1 MVQDTEQPRS
11 QVRSDLPEVKLPER
25 SRQTLLDE
33 VVGVDRI
40 MRQAARISSKTW
52 KNALDVAMQYSLS
65 GTGSFIRADGA
76 GDR

>member
-1 MVQDTEQPRS
+1 VEDPEEPRS
-11 QVRSDLPEVKLPER
+11 RVRSHLAEVKLPER

-40 MRQAARISSKTW
+40 MRQAARISSKTG

-65 GTGSFIRADGA
+65 GTGFFIRADGA